1 MVYYHG
7 TTKAW
12 LPSILKDGLKPVA
25 ANAWMVKSTLTGI
38 DLRKSEKIGWVYI
51 TSKKERA
58 EQFAHAKVE
67 YLRQK
72 PGQESTLFY
81 EVKDEGAPVIH
92 TSPVVLKVDLP
103 EGYSLTRDDR
113 DSEAPSF
120 KYHGSIPASC
130 ITVLEG

>member
-1 MVYYHG
+1 MIYYHG

-12 LPSILKDGLKPVA
+12 LPSILKEGLKPVA

-38 DLRKSEKIGWVYI
+38 DLRKDEPLGWVYL
-51 TSKKERA
+51 TTKASWAKMMAK
-58 EQFAHAKVE
+58 AKVD
-67 YLRQK
+67 YLAEK
-72 PGQESTLFY
+72 PGEESKFFY
-81 EVKDEGAPVIH
+81 QTKELDAPVIH

-113 DSEAPSF
+113 NSEAPSF